1 MCKTFYINNLH
12 PRAEVGESEKKTR
25 KPQKTMI
32 IRSENYVDDAVLEFF
47 ESLLEEKDLIMAL
60 RKAKRVAIL
69 IGE

>member
-1 MCKTFYINNLH
+1 
-12 PRAEVGESEKKTR
+12 
-25 KPQKTMI
+25 MI
-32 IRSENYVDDAVLEFF
+32 IGSENYVDDAVLEFF

>member
-12 PRAEVGESEKKTR
+12 PRAEVGESEKKR

>member
-1 MCKTFYINNLH
+1 MCKTFYINNLQ
-12 PRAEVGESEKKTR
+12 PRVKAGEGGKSPE

-47 ESLLEEKDLIMAL
+47 EALLEEKDLIMAL
-60 RKAKRVAIL
+60 RKAKRAVII